1 MKYEKHTVRIS
12 KGKDFIM
19 IDLLSH
25 DGKTSTSTE
34 PLGAVVLTR
43 SQWEELKKFIGEN
56 PRFEED
62 LKE

>member
-25 DGKTSTSTE
+25 DGKTSTSTA

-56 PRFEED
+56 PGFEED